1 MPNTLD
7 FDVVFNELT
16 RLQETG
22 NIGVLSAIV
31 TVLLLYLLVVVFA
44 RRADKRDKA
53 KVKIKS
59 LCYHWQLFNITS
71 ARVQN
76 GRKCPVC
83 VVPTIT

>member
-16 RLQETG
+16 RLHETG

-53 KVKIKS
+53 KVKIES
-59 LCYHWQLFNITS
+59 LCQLSLAVIQCNKCVFKMVKS
-71 ARVQN
+71 A
-76 GRKCPVC
+76 KYA
-83 VVPTIT
+83 

>member
-16 RLQETG
+16 RLHETG
-22 NIGVLSAIV
+22 NIGVLSAII

-53 KVKIKS
+53 KVNWNPSVIIGS
-59 LCYHWQLFNITS
+59 YSISPRH
-71 ARVQN
+71 A
-76 GRKCPVC
+76 C
-83 VVPTIT
+83 VDLTII

>member
-16 RLQETG
+16 RLHETG
-22 NIGVLSAIV
+22 NIGVLSTII

-53 KVKIKS
+53 KVNWNPSVIIGSYSIS
-59 LCYHWQLFNITS
+59 LQH
-71 ARVQN
+71 A
-76 GRKCPVC
+76 C
-83 VVPTIT
+83 VDLTII